1 MNEESVKVLVAQ
13 SCPTLYNPWTA
24 AHQAPLSLRFSRQG
38 HWSGLPCPH
47 PGDLPNPVVKPVSLV
62 SPALADAWEAHVYV
76 PCLLH
81 WQTGSSLLSCL
92 GSPCVRRASAPLH
105 VLHPYALSQDAEYSS
120 LGSPVGPY
128 SLSVLYT
135 IICIC

>member
-1 MNEESVKVLVAQ
+1 MGCHALIQ
-13 SCPTLYNPWTA
+13 GIFPT
-24 AHQAPLSLRFSRQG
+24 R
-38 HWSGLPCPH
+38 WSNLC
-47 PGDLPNPVVKPVSLV
+47 LL
-62 SPALADAWEAHVYV
+62 
-76 PCLLH
+76 CLLH

-128 SLSVLYT
+128 SLSVLY
-135 IICIC
+135 IIVCIC